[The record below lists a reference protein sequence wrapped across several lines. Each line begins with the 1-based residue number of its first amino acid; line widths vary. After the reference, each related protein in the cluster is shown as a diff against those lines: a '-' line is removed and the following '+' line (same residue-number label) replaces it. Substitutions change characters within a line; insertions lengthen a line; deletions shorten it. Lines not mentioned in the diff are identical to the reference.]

1 MSSLPTISID
11 ALSEQAGMDVETI
24 RAYERLGL
32 LGKPRRLPGGL
43 VLYRTDDVARVTFIR
58 RAQELGFSLET
69 IRQLFEI
76 TTDRAKSCAD
86 VHEVAERHLQDI
98 RRRREDL
105 MRMEAV
111 LAPLVS
117 ACSRKGRVDDCPILN
132 ALSHPTV

>member
-1 MSSLPTISID
+1 MPALPTIAID
-11 ALSEQAGMDVETI
+11 ALAEQAGVDLATI

-43 VLYRTDDVARVTFIR
+43 QLYRTDDIARVTFIR
-58 RAQELGFSLET
+58 RAQELGFTLET
-69 IRQLFEI
+69 IRELFDI
-76 TTDRAKSCAD
+76 TTKGTRSCAD
-86 VHEVAERHLQDI
+86 VHEVAQRHLEDI

-117 ACSRKGRVDDCPILN
+117 ACPQKGHVDDCPIMN
-132 ALSHPTV
+132 ALSHPVA